1 MAEIA
6 IPDKLQAP
14 FYKVHLADLVSS
26 EKVGEGQWSVKT
38 VGGQGQERL
47 TCSMVWLQAEV
58 VRLSLS
64 ENWLEVV
71 EGGSQVRV
79 LGITSSPGGV
89 DWIQQGQFVQ
99 VLGQLTNSTNNKVVC
114 TKIINLDNKKLS
126 RANSKQLWDLEVSDL
141 HKVLAKKI
149 KIRDN

>member
-1 MAEIA
+1 MSEVRIV
-6 IPDKLQAP
+6 DKLLKP
-14 FYKVHLADLVSS
+14 FYKVHVSDLISS
-26 EKVGEGQWSVKT
+26 EKVGESQWSVRA
-38 VGGQGQERL
+38 VGGEDLERL
-47 TCSMVWLQAEV
+47 VCSMVWLQAEV

-99 VLGQLTNSTNNKVVC
+99 VLGQLNNNKEVVC
-114 TKIINLDNKKLS
+114 TKIINLDNKKIS
-126 RANSKQLWDLEVSDL
+126 KASSKQLWDLEVSEL
-141 HKVLAKKI
+141 HKSLTKKI

>member
-1 MAEIA
+1 M
-6 IPDKLQAP
+6 
-14 FYKVHLADLVSS
+14 
-26 EKVGEGQWSVKT
+26 
-38 VGGQGQERL
+38 
-47 TCSMVWLQAEV
+47 
-58 VRLSLS
+58 
-64 ENWLEVV
+64 
-71 EGGSQVRV
+71 
-79 LGITSSPGGV
+79 